1 MKEIDIETWSRKE
14 HFQFFLRSD
23 LPFYNVNFNV
33 DITGLKEYAR
43 SCGLSLT
50 NTLLFLAVK
59 TFNRVENFRYRL
71 MDGKVVLYDRI
82 NPSFACI
89 RGNEDLFRM
98 ITVEFEDDIAVF
110 DTKAK
115 AAIER
120 STSYFDLSMLK
131 GRSDFA
137 FFSPLPWIPF
147 TAVDHTMSLKKEDCI
162 PRISW
167 GKFSEADGKVL
178 LPFNIQVNHVFIDG
192 VHVGQFYQTLH
203 ELIREQMKK

>member
-59 TFNRVENFRYRL
+59 ALNRVENFRYRL
-71 MDGKVVLYDRI
+71 MEGKVVLNDRI

-98 ITVEFEDDIAVF
+98 ITVEFEDDIVAF

-115 AAIER
+115 AAIEN
-120 STSYFDLSMLK
+120 STSYFDQSIQK
-131 GRSDFA
+131 GLAYIA
-137 FFSPLPWIPF
+137 FYSTHP
-147 TAVDHTMSLKKEDCI
+147 
-162 PRISW
+162 
-167 GKFSEADGKVL
+167 
-178 LPFNIQVNHVFIDG
+178 
-192 VHVGQFYQTLH
+192 
-203 ELIREQMKK
+203 